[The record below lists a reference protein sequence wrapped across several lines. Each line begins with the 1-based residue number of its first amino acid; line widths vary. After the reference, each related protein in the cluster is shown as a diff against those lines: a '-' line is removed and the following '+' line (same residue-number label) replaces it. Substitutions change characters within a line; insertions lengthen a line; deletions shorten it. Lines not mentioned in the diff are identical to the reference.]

1 MQILVISL
9 ILVIQMAYKKL
20 DVKNKLTIINLFKPG
35 KLTLK
40 QIGNIT
46 GYSRTTVGK
55 VISDHIYNQAKKNK
69 LERFLKTNQ

>member
-1 MQILVISL
+1 M
-9 ILVIQMAYKKL
+9 QMAYKKL
-20 DVKNKLTIINLFKPG
+20 DSENKLSIINLFTPG
-35 KLTLK
+35 KLTLE

-69 LERFLKTNQ
+69 LERFLKINQ

>member
-1 MQILVISL
+1 
-9 ILVIQMAYKKL
+9 MAYKKL

-35 KLTLK
+35 KLTLQ

>member
-35 KLTLK
+35 KLTLQ